1 MERRYYTSYNM
12 LENVGNSC
20 LCKVVILRET
30 IKVSLKLIY
39 EGIFVPKG
47 LSVNVYFQGL
57 YSDNY
62 SMVC

>member
-1 MERRYYTSYNM
+1 MWMERRYDTLYNM

-39 EGIFVPKG
+39 DGILVPKG
-47 LSVNVYFQGL
+47 LSVNVCFHGL
-57 YSDNY
+57 
-62 SMVC
+62 